1 MWAIAFE
8 YTHCHLQTEIQAEQE
23 LNFQLV
29 HLWGCDTTHFCIVCI
44 VVVSALQAA
53 EDHHHVSCWR
63 HKPFPMQQQMIF
75 MKPTSSSSSSSV
87 GRTRRRRCSRVS
99 GRRRGRWWWCVAM
112 QAILGFREEEE
123 EVVVV
128 VAMQAV
134 LGFREEEDIVLTHR
148 QGTWRPPWRW
158 WSTSDGHSR
167 RWWGSQ
173 VAGEWNDPCTRK
185 PPRSRRDCS
194 WRTWRCAPGTSRCW
208 LWELGSRGTPSSS
221 EDKCCGSMPESESRS
236 LPPLCPTET
245 TERRWLEA
253 AFLLLHMM
261 MMISCCRCRQGHQH
275 LLLREALGRR
285 TGLMSQMMMLLL

>member
-1 MWAIAFE
+1 MSAAGDTNLSQCSSRWSSWNQLHHHHHRHQWEELEEEDVA
-8 YTHCHLQTEIQAEQE
+8 IQA
-23 LNFQLV
+23 
-29 HLWGCDTTHFCIVCI
+29 
-44 VVVSALQAA
+44 ALGFREEEE
-53 EDHHHVSCWR
+53 EDDDDL
-63 HKPFPMQQQMIF
+63 
-75 MKPTSSSSSSSV
+75 
-87 GRTRRRRCSRVS
+87 
-99 GRRRGRWWWCVAM
+99 AM

-123 EVVVV
+123 VVVV
-128 VAMQAV
+128 VAVQAV
-134 LGFREEEDIVLTHR
+134 LGFREEEEEDIVLTHR
-148 QGTWRPPWRW
+148 QGTWQPPWRW

-173 VAGEWNDPCTRK
+173 VAGEWSDPCTRK

-221 EDKCCGSMPESESRS
+221 EDKCCGSTPESESRS
-236 LPPLCPTET
+236 LPPPCPTET

-253 AFLLLHMM
+253 AFLLLHMMM

-285 TGLMSQMMMLLL
+285 TGLMSQMMMSLL